1 VTLHMRRPK
10 FATACICAEARLAI
24 PCTAKEEVKEKWD
37 YASWKA
43 IPAVKR
49 YAHPRYKAEGPP
61 RPIFRCWLDDLVEVL
76 PMMQHVR
83 EVQAMA

>member
-1 VTLHMRRPK
+1 MT
-10 FATACICAEARLAI
+10 LAI
-24 PCTAKEEVKEKWD
+24 RAGNVNSTERWD

-61 RPIFRCWLDDLVEVL
+61 KPIFRTWLHETEEVL
-76 PMMQHVR
+76 PMMLYVR
-83 EVQAMA
+83 KTQAMA